1 MNDTVADGWEAYVKD
16 VKPTEAERERLREAF
31 YSGAYAGHVLTLA
44 ACIADDEEVCE
55 RQLAALAEELHAE
68 GRKA

>member
-1 MNDTVADGWEAYVKD
+1 MKDTVAEGWEAYAKD

-31 YSGAYAGHVLTLA
+31 YSGAYAGHILTLA

-55 RQLAALAEELHAE
+55 AQLAALSEELQPTE
-68 GRKA
+68 KKA